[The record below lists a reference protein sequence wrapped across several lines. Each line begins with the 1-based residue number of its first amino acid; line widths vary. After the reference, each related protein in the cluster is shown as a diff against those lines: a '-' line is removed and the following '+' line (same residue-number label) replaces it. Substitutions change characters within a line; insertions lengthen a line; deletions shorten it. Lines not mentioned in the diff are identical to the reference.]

1 MVTIRLARGG
11 AKKQPFFRVVVADA
25 RRATRGR
32 FIEHVGFFNPR
43 TKEKEQKLRIDMERV
58 QYWLSQGAKPSERV
72 AGLLRSAASN
82 QQ

>member
-11 AKKQPFFRVVVADA
+11 AKKQPFFRVVVADS
-25 RRATRGR
+25 RRATQGR

-43 TKEKEQKLRIDMERV
+43 ATEKEQKLRIDMERV

-72 AGLLRSAASN
+72 AGLLKSAASN

>member
-11 AKKQPFFRVVVADA
+11 AKKQPFFRIVVADA
-25 RRATRGR
+25 RRAPKSR
-32 FIEHVGFFNPR
+32 FIEHVGYFNPR
-43 TKEKEQKLRIDMERV
+43 ATDNEQRLRIDTERV

-72 AGLLRSAASN
+72 AGLLKSATSS

>member
-43 TKEKEQKLRIDMERV
+43 ATKKEQKLRIDMERV
-58 QYWLSQGAKPSERV
+58 QYWLSKGAKPSERV
-72 AGLLRSAASN
+72 AGLLRSAALN